1 MKIIHISNFCRFP
14 DCEEKKNDLCTP
26 QIKLEHP
33 SDWFRNQYITQI
45 NSEKIYAVLEKDW
58 NVTHRLSKLSH
69 MRSDQVQK
77 LRDFKKIHKDDL
89 YKKFQEFADQR
100 KIYDK
105 YPLSISRQISQG
117 GWDIF
122 YVKSHLWFLYWDL

>member
-89 YKKFQEFADQR
+89 YKKLQEFAEQR
-100 KIYDK
+100 KTYDK
-105 YPLSISRQISQG
+105 YPLLISRQISQG
-117 GWDIF
+117 G
-122 YVKSHLWFLYWDL
+122 